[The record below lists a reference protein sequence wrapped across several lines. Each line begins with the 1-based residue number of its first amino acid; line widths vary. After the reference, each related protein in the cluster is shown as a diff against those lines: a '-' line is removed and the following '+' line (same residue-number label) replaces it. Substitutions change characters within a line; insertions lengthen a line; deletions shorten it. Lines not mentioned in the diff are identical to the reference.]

1 MEDQVAIAFLPD
13 FLGRLALMLHGFGE
27 YLLGSAGKS
36 FHYNAESVVL
46 CQPGVEQTRL
56 EGVFAQ
62 LWGSR
67 ATPSGNAVKEFES
80 TIRVFYEDFAC

>member
-1 MEDQVAIAFLPD
+1 VEDQVAIAFLPD

-27 YLLGSAGKS
+27 YLLGSVGKS

-56 EGVFAQ
+56 ERVFAQ
-62 LWGSR
+62 PWGSR
-67 ATPSGNAVKEFES
+67 AAPSGNAVKDFWAA
-80 TIRVFYEDFAC
+80 IYVFHLDLAR